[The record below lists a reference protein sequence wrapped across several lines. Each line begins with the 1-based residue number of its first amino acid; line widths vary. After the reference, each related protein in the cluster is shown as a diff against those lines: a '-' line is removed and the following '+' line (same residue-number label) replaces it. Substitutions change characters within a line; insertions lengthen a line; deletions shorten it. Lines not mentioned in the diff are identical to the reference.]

1 VYLDPLEVLN
11 QQLRRKLL
19 GLLENIA
26 KLLGHVLGK
35 AHPKISRR
43 RETSSSL
50 GASRIWARKKNRACL
65 TCDSGIRYKK

>member
-1 VYLDPLEVLN
+1 
-11 QQLRRKLL
+11 LL

-26 KLLGHVLGK
+26 TLFGHVLGK

-50 GASRIWARKKNRACL
+50 GASRTCARWEK
-65 TCDSGIRYKK
+65 